1 MMKSDFTPLFLH
13 HSFKIWVEMPIKW
26 PLFVCDCY
34 EPSASQVTRMVSWS
48 PHCAGLCYWGGV
60 ALDHSR
66 HHRFV
71 TQRADTGCGVSLGAG
86 QGPPGRLQP
95 SQMVNRSAQ
104 THNIIMGSRHT
115 SKDSVHHLFSFS
127 SSFVY
132 SHLKNSRFFE
142 NFPTHLW
149 FQTRLWLSFTTKKPW
164 NKGNQAR
171 LEMAIVHCK
180 TEIIDF
186 AAIQN

>member
-1 MMKSDFTPLFLH
+1 MMKSDFTPLLLH
-13 HSFKIWVEMPIKW
+13 HSFKIWVEMPIKS

-48 PHCAGLCYWGGV
+48 PHCARLCYWGGV

-71 TQRADTGCGVSLGAG
+71 TQRADTGCGVSPGAG

-127 SSFVY
+127 SSFVH
-132 SHLKNSRFFE
+132 SHFENSRFFE
-142 NFPTHLW
+142 NFPTHLGSR
-149 FQTRLWLSFTTKKPW
+149 QGCDLVLQQR
-164 NKGNQAR
+164 NH
-171 LEMAIVHCK
+171 E
-180 TEIIDF
+180 TE
-186 AAIQN
+186 AT